1 MATAPQKQWRPAH
14 EFLAAAALVL
24 VLALFSALVFHQL
37 RYQWNWGV
45 MGKYWRVFLKGLGL
59 TVLISL
65 GALVVSLVIG
75 LLLAAA
81 QLSGSRVLRWSSRAY
96 IELIRGT
103 PLLVQLLIG
112 YFVIAQA
119 LGLDNEFLVGVLLLS
134 VFAGA
139 YLAEI
144 LRGGVASV
152 SASQIEAARAVG
164 FDRRQTFRHVV
175 GPQALRRVLP
185 AMTGQ
190 FVSLVKDSSL
200 LSVIGIQEFTYQAQV
215 VNAAT
220 FNSLEGFIPLAIGY
234 LLLTLPISAI
244 TASMERRLRYED

>member
-1 MATAPQKQWRPAH
+1 MEQKRWNTGGELLVATALILAVAACSAVV
-14 EFLAAAALVL
+14 FL
-24 VLALFSALVFHQL
+24 QL
-37 RYQWNWGV
+37 NYQWNWGV
-45 MGKYWRVFLKGLGL
+45 MTKYWRVFLMGLGL

-65 GALVVSLVIG
+65 GALVVSLVVG
-75 LLLAAA
+75 VTLAAA
-81 QLSGSRVLRWSSRAY
+81 QLSGSVVLRWSARAY
-96 IELIRGT
+96 VELVRGT

-112 YFVIAQA
+112 YFVVAQA
-119 LGLDNEFLVGVLLLS
+119 LGLDNEFFIGVVLLS

-164 FDRRQTFRHVV
+164 FDRAQIFRFVTA
-175 GPQALRRVLP
+175 PQALRRVLP

-215 VNAAT
+215 ANAAT
-220 FNSLEGFIPLAIGY
+220 FNSLEGFIPLALGY
-234 LLLTLPISAI
+234 LILTLPMGGVA
-244 TASMERRLRYED
+244 AWMERRLRYED